1 MSTKSLYALLGTS
14 PGVSSSELRAAYVAA
29 ALAAHPDKGG
39 SAETFTAVQLAWEAL
54 RDMSEADLAAAA
66 ATTTTTTTMN
76 DSVNIDVP
84 RFTRVPIR
92 DTVSL
97 CEWTA
102 VLVVVVEGTSSSRER
117 MITSCRCGGNY
128 HLSHIDVISI
138 RGGHSIT
145 AACDS
150 CSLSVDAVL

>member
-1 MSTKSLYALLGTS
+1 MSTKSLYAVLGTN

-54 RDMSEADLAAAA
+54 RDMSEADLASAAA
-66 ATTTTTTTMN
+66 ATTTTTMN

-92 DTVSL
+92 DIVSL

-102 VLVVVVEGTSSSRER
+102 VLVVIVEGTSSSTER
-117 MITSCRCGGNY
+117 MIMSCRCGGNY